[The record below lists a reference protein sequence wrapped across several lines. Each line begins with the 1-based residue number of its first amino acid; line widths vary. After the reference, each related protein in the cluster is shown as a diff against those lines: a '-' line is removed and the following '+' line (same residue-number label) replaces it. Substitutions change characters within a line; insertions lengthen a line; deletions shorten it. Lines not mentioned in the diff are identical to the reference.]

1 MSKKNE
7 VAEVIINTAVEGK
20 NILTDGI
27 DVVNQLNNKK
37 LASMVKSYYS
47 KVTGMT
53 KSQWEV
59 VRKIGCMCEED
70 WFSSDF
76 ASWTELGA
84 FLGMGKTET
93 SLNRKLAQ
101 YETLVLEN
109 MGFTVSKAYELIKLD
124 KDQLETF
131 LAGCP
136 DASALTQ
143 KELRAAVKEFKETLL
158 DGKVNNVIEENANE
172 TYEESGSKLTD
183 LDDTPNDL
191 YVDYILPIWCVDD
204 GGYVLDMNVTLSE
217 TDSEDLSKYLYDW
230 FKKHSKL
237 GLLSDRVR

>member
-27 DVVNQLNNKK
+27 EVANQLNNKK

-47 KVTGMT
+47 KVTGMS

-70 WFSSDF
+70 LFSSDF
-76 ASWTELGA
+76 ANWTELGA
-84 FLGMGKTET
+84 FLGMGKTEM

-101 YETLVLEN
+101 YNTLWLED
-109 MGFTVSKAYELIKLD
+109 MGFTVSKAYELTKLD
-124 KDQLETF
+124 AVQLDSF
-131 LAGCP
+131 LMGMP
-136 DASALTQ
+136 SAAQLSQ
-143 KELRAAVKEFKETLL
+143 KELRAAVKEFKGALL
-158 DGKVNNVIEENANE
+158 EDKEGAPEEN
-172 TYEESGSKLTD
+172 EESNDSEGSKLTD
-183 LDDTPNDL
+183 FDDTPNDL

-204 GGYVLDMNVTLSE
+204 GGYVLDMNVTISE

>member
-109 MGFTVSKAYELIKLD
+109 MGFTVSKAYELTKLD

-136 DASALTQ
+136 EAPHLTQ
-143 KELRAAVKEFKETLL
+143 KELRAAVKEFKEALL
-158 DGKVNNVIEENANE
+158 EDKDGDESVENI
-172 TYEESGSKLTD
+172 ESGSKLTD

-230 FKKHSKL
+230 FKKHCKL